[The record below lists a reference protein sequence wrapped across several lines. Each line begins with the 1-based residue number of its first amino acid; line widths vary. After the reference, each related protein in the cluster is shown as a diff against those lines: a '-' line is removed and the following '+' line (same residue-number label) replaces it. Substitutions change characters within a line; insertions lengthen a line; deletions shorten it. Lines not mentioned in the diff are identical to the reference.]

1 MKALSIAA
9 TGMMAQQTN
18 VNVISNNIANA
29 NTTGF
34 KASRAA
40 FQDLIYQSMQRE
52 GALTSEA
59 GSTRPVGID
68 IGMGVQTAG
77 TVRLNTQGGMV
88 ATENQLNVAIDGR
101 GYFSV
106 LMPDGN
112 QA

>member
-18 VNVISNNIANA
+18 VDVISNNIANA

-52 GALTSEA
+52 GAVTSA
-59 GSTRPVGID
+59 PSGRILKKIP
-68 IGMGVQTAG
+68 
-77 TVRLNTQGGMV
+77 
-88 ATENQLNVAIDGR
+88 TEGQPTHRDR
-101 GYFSV
+101 K
-106 LMPDGN
+106 
-112 QA
+112 